1 MTSGIKKVLSKSCK
15 IDESWKTVIR
25 EVALVTKSE
34 NGFAQLAARNIKSS
48 SGSCIKA
55 TEYLL
60 RQRVCKHQGLEAGS
74 AIWDLDK
81 AVGNL
86 TGEEYTDACDSVV
99 PAVPNEWVNGW
110 GYLMAVSTISTHNP
124 HCMRSDHPSTLTIS

>member
-1 MTSGIKKVLSKSCK
+1 MTAGIKKVLGKSCK

-60 RQRVCKHQGLEAGS
+60 RQRVCKHPGLEAGS

-86 TGEEYTDACDSVV
+86 AGGEYTGVRFGGPCCA
-99 PAVPNEWVNGW
+99 E
-110 GYLMAVSTISTHNP
+110 
-124 HCMRSDHPSTLTIS
+124 